1 MMQMENKP
9 VPKAKGSSEWPM
21 VILVVLIAV
30 LAANLIC

>member
-1 MMQMENKP
+1 MMQMEKQP
-9 VPKAKGSSEWPM
+9 VPKAEGSSEWPL